1 MAILMGGFLLLGLVP
16 GPDMLSKHLAL
27 TYSMVWTIVIANI
40 IAVAVSL
47 LLINHLAKL
56 TLIRGH
62 LIIPVILLFCFI
74 GTYMASET
82 IGDVIVLLIFG
93 VLGCFMLRYRWPR
106 PPFILGFILGKL
118 AERYVYIS
126 TMRYGLSWLYRPKVI
141 ILFFMIVAFC
151 LYPYIQMKLGK
162 GELGEPDKI

>member
-1 MAILMGGFLLLGLVP
+1 MGLVP

-40 IAVAVSL
+40 IAVTVSL

-62 LIIPVILLFCFI
+62 LMIPVILIFCFI
-74 GTYMASET
+74 GAYMQNKT
-82 IGDVIVLLIFG
+82 IIDVIVLLVFG
-93 VLGCFMLRYRWPR
+93 VLGYFMLKCRWPR
-106 PPFILGFILGKL
+106 PPFILGYILGKL

-126 TMRYGLSWLYRPKVI
+126 TMRYGLTWLYRPKVI
-141 ILFFMIVAFC
+141 ALFLIIMAFC
-151 LYPYIQMKLGK
+151 FYPFIQRKLGK
-162 GELGEPDKI
+162 GDLGEPDKI